1 MCSQL
6 LEVFYESCESSEL
19 FGSVW
24 GVLGFMFGL
33 LASGYCLENT
43 NVNKLPSNAQSG
55 GASILFDT
63 RKMPEITTR
72 SDTANFNVAGFP
84 IRLVD
89 NK

>member
-1 MCSQL
+1 L
-6 LEVFYESCESSEL
+6 LGF
-19 FGSVW
+19 VW
-24 GVLGFMFGL
+24 CVLGAL
-33 LASGYCLENT
+33 SWWISSGYCLENT
-43 NVNKLPSNAQSG
+43 NVNKLPSNAQNG